1 MTATTTHPSGPP
13 VAPEAP
19 KPKKKVKVR
28 TTGQK
33 PVVTGIWNTL
43 AIGVALVMAFPIY
56 WMILTTFKTN
66 KDLIAQ
72 DPTFWPS
79 SFSFDSYKTI
89 FDDAD
94 FLPSLQNTLI
104 LTLGA
109 VVLGLVVGFLA
120 AVAVA
125 RFNFRGRSFFI
136 VTMLVV
142 QMVPLL
148 AIIIPLFVVMN
159 KAGLTGSLFGVIL
172 AYLVFTVPYV
182 VWTLRSFIVN
192 IPAELDEAAMV
203 DGCTQWGAFFRV
215 ILPLT
220 LPGLITTG
228 VYSWIQAWNEFIV
241 ANTLIS
247 SGGDGSKTSMI
258 WLTFY
263 STTPTRGADYGSQ
276 MAGGLLVS
284 LPVIILFVFFQKKVS
299 AGLTA
304 GAVKG

>member
-1 MTATTTHPSGPP
+1 MTTDVSTTAPKTQQPLPP
-13 VAPEAP
+13 V
-19 KPKKKVKVR
+19 KRKKVKETEVGR
-28 TTGQK
+28 SGAMTW
-33 PVVTGIWNTL
+33 VWNTL
-43 AIGVALVMAFPIY
+43 ALLVAVVMAFPIY
-56 WMILTTFKTN
+56 WMIITTFKTN
-66 KDLIAQ
+66 KDLISK

-79 SFSFDSYKTI
+79 SFSLDSYRTI
-89 FDDAD
+89 FDDD
-94 FLPSLQNTLI
+94 QFLPSLGHTLV

-109 VVLGLVVGFLA
+109 VVLGVAVGFLA
-120 AVAVA
+120 AVGVA
-125 RFNFRGRSFFI
+125 RFNFRGRNFFI

-159 KAGLTGSLFGVIL
+159 SLNMTGGLFGVIL

-182 VWTLRSFIVN
+182 IWTLRSFIVN

-220 LPGLITTG
+220 LPGLITTS

-241 ANTLIS
+241 AKTLLGT
-247 SGGDGSKTSMI
+247 SGMNTSMT

-263 STTPTRGADYGSQ
+263 STTPTRGADYGAQ

>member
-1 MTATTTHPSGPP
+1 MSADTMAAKPVPTPGPER
-13 VAPEAP
+13 A
-19 KPKKKVKVR
+19 KPKTGKVR
-28 TTGQK
+28 KTGENR
-33 PVVTGIWNTL
+33 VMTWVWNSIGL
-43 AIGVALVMAFPIY
+43 AIAVVMGFPIY
-56 WMILTTFKTN
+56 WMVITTFKTN

-79 SFSFDSYKTI
+79 AFSFDSYQTI
-89 FDDAD
+89 FNDTE
-94 FLPSLQNTLI
+94 FLPSLQNTVLI
-104 LTLGA
+104 TLGS

-125 RFNFRGRSFFI
+125 RFNFRGRNFFI
-136 VTMLVV
+136 ITMLVV

-148 AIIIPLFVVMN
+148 AIIVPLFVVMN
-159 KAGLTGSLFGVIL
+159 GANLTGTVLGVIL

-182 VWTLRSFIVN
+182 IWTLRSFIVN

-215 ILPLT
+215 VLPLT

-241 ANTLIS
+241 ANTLLS
-247 SGGDGSKTSMI
+247 TGGQRTSMG

-263 STTPTRGADYGSQ
+263 ATTPTRGADYGAQ

>member
-1 MTATTTHPSGPP
+1 MTV
-13 VAPEAP
+13 VAHKPAPAVADAP
-19 KPKKKVKVR
+19 KVKAKAR
-28 TTGQK
+28 ATGRSSAA
-33 PVVTGIWNTL
+33 TWIWNL
-43 AIGVALVMAFPIY
+43 LGLGFALVMAFPIY
-56 WMILTTFKTN
+56 WMIITTFKTN

-79 SFSFDSYKTI
+79 SFSFESYKTVLNDTE
-89 FDDAD
+89 FW
-94 FLPSLQNTLI
+94 PSLQNTLFI
-104 LTLGA
+104 TLGA
-109 VVLGLVVGFLA
+109 VAMGLIVGFLA
-120 AVAVA
+120 AIGVA

-148 AIIIPLFVVMN
+148 ALIVPLYVVMN
-159 KAGLTGSLFGVIL
+159 NAGMTGTLVGVML

-203 DGCTQWGAFFRV
+203 DGCTQWGAFFRI

-241 ANTLIS
+241 ANTLLAT
-247 SGGDGSKTSMI
+247 GGQKTAMA

-263 STTPTRGADYGSQ
+263 ATTPTRGADYGAQ
-276 MAGGLLVS
+276 MAGALLVS
-284 LPVIILFVFFQKKVS
+284 LPVIVLFVFFQKKVS

>member
-1 MTATTTHPSGPP
+1 MSNVTSP
-13 VAPEAP
+13 AP
-19 KPKKKVKVR
+19 KTQQPPAPVKKKKVKETEVGR
-28 TTGQK
+28 SGVMTW
-33 PVVTGIWNTL
+33 VWNTL
-43 AIGVALVMAFPIY
+43 ALLFAVVMAFPIY
-56 WMILTTFKTN
+56 WMIITTFKTN
-66 KDLIAQ
+66 KDLISQ

-79 SFSFDSYKTI
+79 AFSLDSYKTI
-89 FDDAD
+89 FDDKE
-94 FLPSLQNTLI
+94 FLPALQNTLI

-109 VVLGLVVGFLA
+109 VVLGVAVGFLA

-142 QMVPLL
+142 QMVPLM
-148 AIIIPLFVVMN
+148 AILIPLFVVMN
-159 KAGLTGSLFGVIL
+159 GAHMTGSLIGVVF

-182 VWTLRSFIVN
+182 IWTLRSFIVN

-220 LPGLITTG
+220 LPGLVTTA
-228 VYSWIQAWNEFIV
+228 VYSWIQAWNEFVV
-241 ANTLIS
+241 ASTLLNS
-247 SGGDGSKTSMI
+247 SGGSKTSMI

-263 STTPTRGADYGSQ
+263 SSTPTRAADYGSQ

>member
-1 MTATTTHPSGPP
+1 MTDVLPT
-13 VAPEAP
+13 APEAQQSALP
-19 KPKKKVKVR
+19 PVKKPKKSKETEVGRSGAMTWV
-28 TTGQK
+28 
-33 PVVTGIWNTL
+33 WNT
-43 AIGVALVMAFPIY
+43 IALLIAVVMAFPIY
-56 WMILTTFKTN
+56 WMVLTTFKTN
-66 KDLIAQ
+66 KDLISQ

-79 SFSFDSYKTI
+79 SLSFDSYKTI
-89 FDDAD
+89 FDDKD
-94 FLPSLQNTLI
+94 FLPALQNTLI

-109 VVLGLVVGFLA
+109 VVLGVAVGFLA

-142 QMVPLL
+142 QMVPLM
-148 AIIIPLFVVMN
+148 AILIPLFVVMN
-159 KAGLTGSLFGVIL
+159 SAGMTGSLVGVIL

-182 VWTLRSFIVN
+182 IWTLRSFIVN

-220 LPGLITTG
+220 LPGLVTTA
-228 VYSWIQAWNEFIV
+228 VYSWIQAWNEFVV
-241 ANTLIS
+241 ASTLLNTA
-247 SGGDGSKTSMI
+247 GTKTSMI

-263 STTPTRGADYGSQ
+263 SSTPTRAADYGSQ

>member
-1 MTATTTHPSGPP
+1 MTSIDVQATTTAPP
-13 VAPEAP
+13 LAPAA
-19 KPKKKVKVR
+19 KVR
-28 TTGQK
+28 AKVRPTGQSRTMTW
-33 PVVTGIWNTL
+33 VWNTL
-43 AIGVALVMAFPIY
+43 GLGFAAVMGFPIY
-56 WMILTTFKTN
+56 WMIITTFKTN
-66 KDLIAQ
+66 KDLIAR
-72 DPTFWPS
+72 DPAFWPRI
-79 SFSFDSYKTI
+79 FSLDSYRTV
-89 FDDAD
+89 FGDTD
-94 FLPSLQNTLI
+94 FLPALQNTVTI
-104 LTLGA
+104 TVGA
-109 VVLGLVVGFLA
+109 VLLGLVVGFLA
-120 AVAVA
+120 AVSVA
-125 RFNFRGRSFFI
+125 RFNFRGRNFFI
-136 VTMLVV
+136 VSMLVV

-148 AIIIPLFVVMN
+148 AIIVPLFVVMN
-159 KAGLTGSLFGVIL
+159 NAGMTGTLFGVML

-182 VWTLRSFIVN
+182 IWTLRSFIVN

-241 ANTLIS
+241 ANTLLS
-247 SGGDGSKTSMI
+247 TGGQKTSMI

-263 STTPTRGADYGSQ
+263 ATTPTRGADYGSQ

-284 LPVIILFVFFQKKVS
+284 LPVIVLFVIFQKKVS

>member
-1 MTATTTHPSGPP
+1 MSDVLSPAPETQQPLPP
-13 VAPEAP
+13 VR
-19 KPKKKVKVR
+19 KPKRSKETEVGRSSVM
-28 TTGQK
+28 TW
-33 PVVTGIWNTL
+33 VWNVIAL
-43 AIGVALVMAFPIY
+43 FVAVVMAFPIY
-56 WMILTTFKTN
+56 WMIITTFKTN
-66 KDLIAQ
+66 KDLISQ

-79 SFSFDSYKTI
+79 SFSLDSYKTI
-89 FDDAD
+89 FDDAS
-94 FLPSLQNTLI
+94 FLPALRSTLV
-104 LTLGA
+104 LTVGA
-109 VVLGLVVGFLA
+109 VVLGVAVGFLA

-142 QMVPLL
+142 QMVPLI
-148 AIIIPLFVVMN
+148 AILIPLFVVMN
-159 KAGLTGSLFGVIL
+159 NAGMTGSLFGVIL

-182 VWTLRSFIVN
+182 IWTLRSFIVN

-203 DGCTQWGAFFRV
+203 DGCTQWGAFFRI

-220 LPGLITTG
+220 MPGLVTTA

-241 ANTLIS
+241 ASMLLST
-247 SGGDGSKTSMI
+247 SGNKSQTAMT

-263 STTPTRGADYGSQ
+263 SSTPTRAADYGSQ

>member
-1 MTATTTHPSGPP
+1 MTATTTHPSGTP
-13 VAPEAP
+13 VAPAAP
-19 KPKKKVKVR
+19 AAKKKAKVR
-28 TTGQK
+28 ETGRS
-33 PVVTGIWNTL
+33 TAMTWFWNTV
-43 AIGVALVMAFPIY
+43 AIGFAVVMAFPIY
-56 WMILTTFKTN
+56 WMIITTFKTN
-66 KDLIAQ
+66 KDLIAK

-79 SFSFDSYKTI
+79 SFSFESYKTI
-89 FDDAD
+89 FDDVE
-94 FLPSLQNTLI
+94 FLPSLQHTLV

-120 AVAVA
+120 AVGVA

-159 KAGLTGSLFGVIL
+159 NAGMTGGIFGVIL

-182 VWTLRSFIVN
+182 IWTLRSFIVN

-241 ANTLIS
+241 ANTLLS
-247 SGGDGSKTSMI
+247 TSGMKTSMI

-263 STTPTRGADYGSQ
+263 STTPTRGADYGAQ

-299 AGLTA
+299 SGLTA

>member
-13 VAPEAP
+13 LAPEAA
-19 KPKKKVKVR
+19 KPKKQKKAKVR
-28 TTGQK
+28 TIGRNPVMTG
-33 PVVTGIWNTL
+33 VWNTV
-43 AIGVALVMAFPIY
+43 AMGVALVMAFPIY

-66 KDLIAQ
+66 KDLISQ

-79 SFSFDSYKTI
+79 AFSFDSYKTI
-89 FDDAD
+89 FDDKE

-104 LTLGA
+104 ITVGA
-109 VVLGLVVGFLA
+109 MLLGLAVGFLA

-125 RFNFRGRSFFI
+125 RFKFRGRSFFI

-159 KAGLTGSLFGVIL
+159 KAGMTGSLFGVIL

-182 VWTLRSFIVN
+182 IWTLRSFIVN

-241 ANTLIS
+241 ANTLLAS
-247 SGGDGSKTSMI
+247 SGAKTSMM

>member
-1 MTATTTHPSGPP
+1 MTTTVDAPAATAGP
-13 VAPEAP
+13 
-19 KPKKKVKVR
+19 KVRAKVR
-28 TTGQK
+28 TTGQR
-33 PVVTGIWNTL
+33 PVMTWIWNTL
-43 AIGVALVMAFPIY
+43 GLGFAAVMGFPIY
-56 WMILTTFKTN
+56 WMLITTFKTN
-66 KDLIAQ
+66 KDLIAK
-72 DPTFWPS
+72 DPTFWPQA
-79 SFSFDSYKTI
+79 FSFDSYKTI
-89 FDDAD
+89 FDDKE
-94 FLPSLQNTLI
+94 FLPALQNTI
-104 LTLGA
+104 AITLGS

-125 RFNFRGRSFFI
+125 RFGFRGRNFFI

-148 AIIIPLFVVMN
+148 AIIGPLFVVMN
-159 KAGLTGSLFGVIL
+159 NAGMTGTLFGVML

-241 ANTLIS
+241 ANVLLST
-247 SGGDGSKTSMI
+247 GGQKTSMI

-263 STTPTRGADYGSQ
+263 ATTPTRGADYGSQ
-276 MAGGLLVS
+276 MAGALLVS
-284 LPVIILFVFFQKKVS
+284 LPVIVLFVIFQKKVS

>member
-13 VAPEAP
+13 AAPGTARP
-19 KPKKKVKVR
+19 KTRKAKAR
-28 TTGQK
+28 TVGRR
-33 PVVTGIWNTL
+33 PVTTWFWNSL
-43 AIGVALVMAFPIY
+43 AIGVAVVMAFPIY

-66 KDLIAQ
+66 KDLISQ

-79 SFSFDSYKTI
+79 SFSFESYTTI
-89 FDDAD
+89 FDDPE
-94 FLPSLQNTLI
+94 FLPSLQNTLT

-125 RFNFRGRSFFI
+125 RFNFRGRNFFI

-159 KAGLTGSLFGVIL
+159 GANLTGTLFGVVL

-182 VWTLRSFIVN
+182 IWTLRSFIVN

-241 ANTLIS
+241 VNTLMGS
-247 SGGDGSKTSMI
+247 SKTHTSMM

-263 STTPTRGADYGSQ
+263 STTPTRGADYGAQ

>member
-19 KPKKKVKVR
+19 KRAKKAKVR
-28 TTGQK
+28 TVGRSPAMTWF
-33 PVVTGIWNTL
+33 WNAL
-43 AIGVALVMAFPIY
+43 AIGVAVVMAFPIY

-79 SFSFDSYKTI
+79 TFSFESYKTI
-89 FDDAD
+89 FNDAE

-109 VVLGLVVGFLA
+109 VALGVVVGFLA
-120 AVAVA
+120 AVGVA

-159 KAGLTGSLFGVIL
+159 NAGMTNSLIGVVL

-182 VWTLRSFIVN
+182 IWTLRSFIVN

-241 ANTLIS
+241 ANVLLGS
-247 SGGDGSKTSMI
+247 SNTHTSMM

>member
-1 MTATTTHPSGPP
+1 MTTA
-13 VAPEAP
+13 APAP
-19 KPKKKVKVR
+19 KVR
-28 TTGQK
+28 ATVRPTGENR
-33 PVVTGIWNTL
+33 TMTWIWNV
-43 AIGVALVMAFPIY
+43 IGLGFAAVMAFPIY
-56 WMILTTFKTN
+56 WMIITTFKTN
-66 KDLIAQ
+66 KDLISK

-79 SFSFDSYKTI
+79 SFSFQSFQTI
-89 FDDAD
+89 FDDKD
-94 FLPSLQNTLI
+94 FLPSLQNTLLI
-104 LTLGA
+104 TLGS
-109 VVLGLVVGFLA
+109 VVLGLVVGFLG

-125 RFNFRGRSFFI
+125 RFSFRGRSFFI

-148 AIIIPLFVVMN
+148 AIIVPLFVVMN
-159 KAGLTGSLFGVIL
+159 GAGMTGTLFGVML

-182 VWTLRSFIVN
+182 IWTLRSFIVN
-192 IPAELDEAAMV
+192 IPSELDEAAMV

-228 VYSWIQAWNEFIV
+228 VYCWIQAWNEFIV
-241 ANTLIS
+241 ANTLLS
-247 SGGDGSKTSMI
+247 TGGQRTAMG

-263 STTPTRGADYGSQ
+263 ATTPTRGADYGAQ
-276 MAGGLLVS
+276 MAGALMVS
-284 LPVIILFVFFQKKVS
+284 LPVILMFVLFQKKVS

>member
-1 MTATTTHPSGPP
+1 MSDVLSPAPETRQPLPP
-13 VAPEAP
+13 VR
-19 KPKKKVKVR
+19 KPKKSKETEVGRSSVM
-28 TTGQK
+28 TW
-33 PVVTGIWNTL
+33 VWNVIAL
-43 AIGVALVMAFPIY
+43 FVAVVMAFPIY
-56 WMILTTFKTN
+56 WMIITTFKTN
-66 KDLIAQ
+66 KDLISQ

-79 SFSFDSYKTI
+79 SFSLDSYKTI
-89 FDDAD
+89 FDDAS
-94 FLPSLQNTLI
+94 FLPALRSTLV
-104 LTLGA
+104 LTVGA
-109 VVLGLVVGFLA
+109 VVLGVAVGFLA

-142 QMVPLL
+142 QMVPLI
-148 AIIIPLFVVMN
+148 AILIPLFVVMN
-159 KAGLTGSLFGVIL
+159 NAGMTGSLFGVIL

-182 VWTLRSFIVN
+182 IWTLRSFIVN

-203 DGCTQWGAFFRV
+203 DGCTQWGAFFRI

-220 LPGLITTG
+220 MPGLVTTA

-241 ANTLIS
+241 ASMLLST
-247 SGGDGSKTSMI
+247 SGNKSQTAMT

-263 STTPTRGADYGSQ
+263 SSTPTRAADYGSQ

>member
-1 MTATTTHPSGPP
+1 MSDVLSPAPKTQQPLPP
-13 VAPEAP
+13 VK
-19 KPKKKVKVR
+19 KPKKSRETEVGRSGVM
-28 TTGQK
+28 TW
-33 PVVTGIWNTL
+33 IWNGIAL
-43 AIGVALVMAFPIY
+43 FFALVMAFPIY
-56 WMILTTFKTN
+56 WMIITTFKTN
-66 KDLIAQ
+66 KDLISQ

-79 SFSFDSYKTI
+79 SFSLDSYKTI
-89 FDDAD
+89 FDDAS
-94 FLPSLQNTLI
+94 FLPAMRSTLI
-104 LTLGA
+104 LTLGS
-109 VVLGLVVGFLA
+109 VVLGVAIGFLA

-142 QMVPLL
+142 QMVPLI
-148 AIIIPLFVVMN
+148 AILIPLFVVMN
-159 KAGLTGSLFGVIL
+159 NANMTGTLFGVIL

-182 VWTLRSFIVN
+182 IWTLRSFIVN

-203 DGCTQWGAFFRV
+203 DGCTQWGAFFRI

-220 LPGLITTG
+220 MPGLVTTA

-241 ANTLIS
+241 ASMLLSTSGHNTQ
-247 SGGDGSKTSMI
+247 TAMT

-263 STTPTRGADYGSQ
+263 SSTPTRAADYGSQ

>member
-1 MTATTTHPSGPP
+1 MTTT
-13 VAPEAP
+13 VATP
-19 KPKKKVKVR
+19 KVKAKVR
-28 TTGQK
+28 ATGESRGM
-33 PVVTGIWNTL
+33 TWFWNV
-43 AIGVALVMAFPIY
+43 IGLGFAAVMAFPIY
-56 WMILTTFKTN
+56 WAIITTFKSN
-66 KDLIAQ
+66 RDLISK
-72 DPTFWPS
+72 DPTFWPT
-79 SFSFDSYKTI
+79 SFSFESYKTI
-89 FDDAD
+89 FSDGD

-104 LTLGA
+104 ITLGS
-109 VVLGLVVGFLA
+109 VLLGLVVGFLA

-148 AIIIPLFVVMN
+148 AIIVPLFVVMN
-159 KAGLTGSLFGVIL
+159 DAGMTGTLFGVML

-182 VWTLRSFIVN
+182 IWTLRSFIVN

-241 ANTLIS
+241 ANTLLAT
-247 SGGDGSKTSMI
+247 GGQKTSMI

-263 STTPTRGADYGSQ
+263 ATTPTRGADYGAQ
-276 MAGGLLVS
+276 MAGALAVS
-284 LPVIILFVFFQKKVS
+284 LPVIVLFVLFQKKLS

>member
-1 MTATTTHPSGPP
+1 MTADIMGAKPAPPLGPES
-13 VAPEAP
+13 VT
-19 KPKKKVKVR
+19 PKKVR
-28 TTGQK
+28 KARKTGENR
-33 PVVTGIWNTL
+33 VMTWVWNTVGL
-43 AIGVALVMAFPIY
+43 AIAVVMGFPIY
-56 WMILTTFKTN
+56 WMVLTTFKTN

-89 FDDAD
+89 FDDTE
-94 FLPSLQNTLI
+94 FLPSLQNTVI
-104 LTLGA
+104 ITIGS

-125 RFNFRGRSFFI
+125 RFNFRGRNFFI

-148 AIIIPLFVVMN
+148 AIIVPLFVVMN
-159 KAGLTGSLFGVIL
+159 NANMTGSALGVIL

-182 VWTLRSFIVN
+182 IWTLRSFIVN

-241 ANTLIS
+241 ANTLLS
-247 SGGDGSKTSMI
+247 TGGQRTAMG

-263 STTPTRGADYGSQ
+263 STTPTRGADYGAQ

>member
-1 MTATTTHPSGPP
+1 MTTTLD
-13 VAPEAP
+13 APAGTAALP
-19 KPKKKVKVR
+19 KVKAKAR
-28 TTGQK
+28 
-33 PVVTGIWNTL
+33 VTGRSRGMTWFWNVL
-43 AIGVALVMAFPIY
+43 GLGFAVVMGFPIY
-56 WMILTTFKTN
+56 WMIITTFKTN
-66 KDLIAQ
+66 KDLIAK

-79 SFSFDSYKTI
+79 SFSFDSYSTI
-89 FDDAD
+89 FDDKD
-94 FLPSLQNTLI
+94 FLPALQNTVI
-104 LTLGA
+104 ITVGA
-109 VVLGLVVGFLA
+109 VLLGLVVGFLA
-120 AVAVA
+120 AIAVA

-148 AIIIPLFVVMN
+148 AIIVPLFVVMN
-159 KAGLTGSLFGVIL
+159 NAGMTGVLFGVML

-182 VWTLRSFIVN
+182 IWTLRSFIVN

-220 LPGLITTG
+220 LPGLVTTG

-241 ANTLIS
+241 ANVLLST
-247 SGGDGSKTSMI
+247 GGQKTSMI

-263 STTPTRGADYGSQ
+263 ATTPTRGADYGSQ
-276 MAGGLLVS
+276 MAGALMVS
-284 LPVIILFVFFQKKVS
+284 LPVVLLFVIFQKKVS

>member
-13 VAPEAP
+13 LAPEAA
-19 KPKKKVKVR
+19 KPKKKVKAR
-28 TTGQK
+28 TVGRS
-33 PVVTGIWNTL
+33 PVMTWFWNIL
-43 AIGVALVMAFPIY
+43 AIGVAVVMAFPIY
-56 WMILTTFKTN
+56 WMIITTFKTN

-79 SFSFDSYKTI
+79 TFSFESYKTI
-89 FDDAD
+89 FDDPE

-109 VVLGLVVGFLA
+109 VALGVVVGFLA

-125 RFNFRGRSFFI
+125 RFNFRGRNFFI
-136 VTMLVV
+136 ITMLVV

-159 KAGLTGSLFGVIL
+159 NAGLTNALFGVII

-203 DGCTQWGAFFRV
+203 DGCTQWGAFFRI

-241 ANTLIS
+241 ANVLLGS
-247 SGGDGSKTSMI
+247 SKAHTSMM

-263 STTPTRGADYGSQ
+263 STTPTRGADYGAQ

>member
-1 MTATTTHPSGPP
+1 MTTTLDVPAQATAA
-13 VAPEAP
+13 AP
-19 KPKKKVKVR
+19 KVR
-28 TTGQK
+28 TK
-33 PVVTGIWNTL
+33 ARVTGRSRGMTWFWNTL
-43 AIGVALVMAFPIY
+43 GLGFAVVMGFPIY
-56 WMILTTFKTN
+56 WMIITTFKTN
-66 KDLIAQ
+66 KDLITQ

-79 SFSFDSYKTI
+79 TFSFDSYKTI
-89 FDDAD
+89 IDDVD
-94 FLPSLQNTLI
+94 FLPALQNTVVI
-104 LTLGA
+104 TVGA
-109 VVLGLVVGFLA
+109 VLLGLIVGFLA

-148 AIIIPLFVVMN
+148 AIIVPLFVVMN
-159 KAGLTGSLFGVIL
+159 NAGMTGALFGVML

-182 VWTLRSFIVN
+182 IWTLRSFIVN

-220 LPGLITTG
+220 LPGLVTTG

-241 ANTLIS
+241 ANVLLST
-247 SGGDGSKTSMI
+247 GGQKTSMI

-263 STTPTRGADYGSQ
+263 ATTPTRGADYGAQ
-276 MAGGLLVS
+276 MAGALMVS
-284 LPVIILFVFFQKKVS
+284 LPVILLFVIFQKKVS

>member
-1 MTATTTHPSGPP
+1 MSDVLSTAPQTQPVPAPVKKAKKSKETEVGRSSAMTW
-13 VAPEAP
+13 V
-19 KPKKKVKVR
+19 
-28 TTGQK
+28 
-33 PVVTGIWNTL
+33 WN
-43 AIGVALVMAFPIY
+43 AVALFAALIMAFPIY
-56 WMILTTFKTN
+56 WMIITTFKTN

-79 SFSFDSYKTI
+79 TFSLDSYRTI

-94 FLPSLQNTLI
+94 FLPALRSTLF
-104 LTLGA
+104 LTVGA
-109 VVLGLVVGFLA
+109 VVLGVAVGFLA

-142 QMVPLL
+142 QMVPLI
-148 AIIIPLFVVMN
+148 AILIPLFVVMN
-159 KAGLTGSLFGVIL
+159 NANMTGNLFGVIL

-182 VWTLRSFIVN
+182 IWTLRSFIVN
-192 IPAELDEAAMV
+192 IPPELDEAAMV

-220 LPGLITTG
+220 LPGLVTTA

-241 ANTLIS
+241 ASVLLN
-247 SGGDGSKTSMI
+247 SGHTKTSMV
-258 WLTFY
+258 WLTAY
-263 STTPTRGADYGSQ
+263 SSSPTRAADYGSQ

>member
-1 MTATTTHPSGPP
+1 MTTSTQQAAPVVTPS
-13 VAPEAP
+13 AP
-19 KPKKKVKVR
+19 KKVKKAR
-28 TTGQK
+28 ETGRS
-33 PVVTGIWNTL
+33 PVMTWFWNIVGLGI
-43 AIGVALVMAFPIY
+43 AVVMAFPIY
-56 WMILTTFKTN
+56 WMIITTFKTN
-66 KDLIAQ
+66 KDLISQ

-79 SFSFDSYKTI
+79 SFSFESYKTI
-89 FDDAD
+89 FDDSL
-94 FLPSLQNTLI
+94 FLPSLWNTLY
-104 LTLGA
+104 LTLGS

-125 RFNFRGRSFFI
+125 RFKFRGRNFFI

-159 KAGLTGSLFGVIL
+159 GAGMTGTIFGVVL

-182 VWTLRSFIVN
+182 IWTLRSFIVN

-241 ANTLIS
+241 ANTLMS
-247 SGGDGSKTSMI
+247 TSGQKTSMI

-263 STTPTRGADYGSQ
+263 STTPTRGADYGAQ